1 MNVCSLLGGGP
12 GWQGLGLPP
21 EGSLKKA
28 ILSDKSLR
36 IFREN
41 PGCLDGTFPVKGSFP
56 GGSRTNLTEE
66 FHEHI
71 FFCLSKYAMMV
82 GQM

>member
-1 MNVCSLLGGGP
+1 M
-12 GWQGLGLPP
+12 
-21 EGSLKKA
+21 
-28 ILSDKSLR
+28 
-36 IFREN
+36 
-41 PGCLDGTFPVKGSFP
+41 DGTFPVEGSFP